1 MRPSQRAA
9 DELRPIRITRHYT
22 QHAEGSV
29 LIQFGNTWVLC
40 TASVAEGV
48 PRFLKGKGQGWIT
61 AEYGMLPRA
70 THSRSDREASHGKQG
85 GRTLEIQRLIGR
97 SLRRCV
103 DMKALGEMTITLD
116 CDVIQADGGTR
127 TAAITGACLALKDA
141 LDWMDAKGKLRK
153 KIKFNYVAAV
163 SVGLYRGQA
172 VLDLDYAEDVIADT
186 DMNVVMNEQGE
197 FIELQGTAEDKSF
210 TREQLNEILALASTG
225 IDSLIKLQKQSI
237 PEPS

>member
-1 MRPSQRAA
+1 
-9 DELRPIRITRHYT
+9 
-22 QHAEGSV
+22 
-29 LIQFGNTWVLC
+29 
-40 TASVAEGV
+40 
-48 PRFLKGKGQGWIT
+48 
-61 AEYGMLPRA
+61 
-70 THSRSDREASHGKQG
+70 
-85 GRTLEIQRLIGR
+85 
-97 SLRRCV
+97 
-103 DMKALGEMTITLD
+103 
-116 CDVIQADGGTR
+116 
-127 TAAITGACLALKDA
+127 
-141 LDWMDAKGKLRK
+141 MDAKGKLRK